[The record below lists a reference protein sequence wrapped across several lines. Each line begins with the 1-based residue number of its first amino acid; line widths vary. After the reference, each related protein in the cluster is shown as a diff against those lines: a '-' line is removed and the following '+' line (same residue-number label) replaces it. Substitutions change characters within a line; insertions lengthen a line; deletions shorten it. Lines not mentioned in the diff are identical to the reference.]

1 MTINKYI
8 KTQCGIEKYEELKNK
23 KGFFNKVR
31 FYWFILIASI
41 RDLFFNGN

>member
-8 KTQCGIEKYEELKNK
+8 KTQCGTEKYEELKNK
-23 KGFFNKVR
+23 KGIFSKIR
-31 FYWFILIASI
+31 LYWFIVIASI